1 MHIDSRSVPRAALVA
16 IAALIA
22 CMNASADGPRFTGV
36 QLREDL
42 AQLERALH
50 EMPPDLA
57 RSADLP
63 ALGGAIRTLDS
74 RLATVPSLDR
84 DEVWRLFATLN
95 PLLADGHTFIGFVDW
110 RGDVRAHLAAGG
122 RLFPY
127 EMQVTADCSLR
138 VRAELGGRIDE
149 LTDATIRAV
158 NGLPARDLCEQMLAH
173 AHGDTRVFRAD
184 LVSRRFWFYYWKL
197 FGAPSAFDI
206 EIAGRDG
213 VRRISGSS
221 QLPMLLADEKVFERQ
236 FRLRFIAGEDTAIL
250 SLGSFAWPDK
260 QQFLDF
266 THDAFSKI
274 HAARARTLIIDLR
287 DNGGGDDVMWIEGV
301 MPYIATKRYRT
312 ASRYRKRVVVADPA
326 KHETVG
332 DVVDGEID
340 NWFPPLPN
348 NPLRFRGKL
357 YVAVGA
363 GTFSSA
369 VSFST
374 VIQDFGFGQL
384 AGVRGSVRTE
394 QSGGAR
400 RTTLT
405 HCGLIVVT
413 PRFVLTRP
421 SGAREPRLLS
431 PDIDFEE
438 SRPLSGLIHQ

>member
-1 MHIDSRSVPRAALVA
+1 MRIDSKSIPRAALVA
-16 IAALIA
+16 VAGLIA
-22 CMNASADGPRFTGV
+22 STNAFADGPRFTGI

-57 RSADLP
+57 GSADLP
-63 ALGGAIRTLDS
+63 TLGGAIRALDG

-127 EMQVTADCSLR
+127 EMQVTAECSLR
-138 VRAELGGRIDE
+138 VRAELGGRIGE
-149 LTDATIRAV
+149 FTDATIRAV
-158 NGLPARDLCEQMLAH
+158 NGLPAHELCEQMLAR

-184 LVSRRFWFYYWKL
+184 LVSRRFWFYYWKM

-206 EIAGRDG
+206 EIAGRDA
-213 VRRISGSS
+213 VLHIPGSS
-221 QLPMLLADEKVFERQ
+221 QLPRLLADEKDFERQ
-236 FRLRFIAGEDTAIL
+236 FRLQFIAGEDAAIL
-250 SLGSFAWPDK
+250 TLGSFAWPDK

-266 THDAFSKI
+266 THDAFSRI
-274 HAARARTLIIDLR
+274 HAAHARTLIIDLR

-340 NWFPPLPN
+340 TWFPPQPN

-374 VIQDFGFGQL
+374 VIQDFDFGTL

-431 PDIDFEE
+431 PDIDFDE

>member
-1 MHIDSRSVPRAALVA
+1 M
-16 IAALIA
+16 
-22 CMNASADGPRFTGV
+22 

-42 AQLERALH
+42 SQLERALH

-63 ALGGAIRTLDS
+63 ALEGAMRALDV
-74 RLATVPSLDR
+74 RLATVPPLDR

-110 RGDVRAHLAAGG
+110 RGEVRAHLAAGG

-127 EMQVTADCSLR
+127 EMKVTTDCSLR
-138 VRAELGGRIDE
+138 VRAEPGARIDAPN
-149 LTDATIRAV
+149 DATIRTV
-158 NGLPARDLCEQMLAH
+158 NGLSARDLCEQMLAR
-173 AHGDTRVFRAD
+173 AHGDTRMFRAD
-184 LVSRRFWFYYWKL
+184 LVSRRFWFYYWKM
-197 FGAPSAFDI
+197 FGAPSDFDI

-213 VRRISGSS
+213 VQHIAGSS
-221 QLPMLLADEKVFERQ
+221 RLPRLLADEKDFERQ
-236 FRLRFIAGEDTAIL
+236 YHLQFVAGEDAAIVT
-250 SLGSFAWPDK
+250 LGSFAWPDK

-266 THDAFSKI
+266 THEAFSKI
-274 HAARARTLIIDLR
+274 HAAHSRTLIIDLR

-312 ASRYRKRVVVADPA
+312 ASRYRKRVVVADAA
-326 KHETVG
+326 KHEAVG

-340 NWFPPLPN
+340 TWFPSQPD
-348 NPLRFRGKL
+348 NPLRFRGQL

-369 VSFST
+369 VSFVN
-374 VIQDFGFGQL
+374 VIQDFGFGRL
-384 AGVRGSVRTE
+384 AGVRGSVRIE

-413 PRFVLTRP
+413 PRFVLSRP
-421 SGAREPRLLS
+421 SGARDPRLLT
-431 PDIDFEE
+431 PDVDFDEA
-438 SRPLSGLIHQ
+438 RPLSDLVRVQDEKSRLLSKPTFHRITSRAR

>member
-1 MHIDSRSVPRAALVA
+1 MHIDSRSVPRAALIAVA
-16 IAALIA
+16 GLIA
-22 CMNASADGPRFTGV
+22 CTSASADGPTFTGI

-42 AQLERALH
+42 SQLERALH

-63 ALGGAIRTLDS
+63 ALDDAIRALDG
-74 RLATVPSLDR
+74 RLATMPPLDR
-84 DEVWRLFATLN
+84 EAVWRLFATLN

-127 EMQVTADCSLR
+127 EMQVTAECSLR

-158 NGLPARDLCEQMLAH
+158 NGLPARDLCEQMLGR
-173 AHGDTRVFRAD
+173 AHGDTRMFRAD
-184 LVSRRFWFYYWKL
+184 LVSRRFWFYYWKM

-213 VRRISGSS
+213 VLHILGSS
-221 QLPMLLADEKVFERQ
+221 QLPRLLADEKDFERQ
-236 FRLRFIAGEDTAIL
+236 FRLQFIAGKDAAIL
-250 SLGSFAWPDK
+250 TLGSFAWPDK

-266 THDAFSKI
+266 SHDAFSRI
-274 HAARARTLIIDLR
+274 HAAHARTLIIDLR

-332 DVVDGEID
+332 EVVDGEID
-340 NWFPPLPN
+340 NWFPPQPN

-374 VIQDFGFGQL
+374 VIQDFDFGTL
-384 AGVRGSVRTE
+384 AGVRGRVETKKG
-394 QSGGAR
+394 GGAR
-400 RTTLT
+400 PTTLT

-431 PDIDFEE
+431 PDIDFDE